1 MKWKWGN
8 CLNFRMIGPD
18 SKGLVKSDYLISF
31 LGIWLKFLLKLL
43 ESFIGNNLFHV
54 WSWNKLALVLFVWL
68 K

>member
-1 MKWKWGN
+1 
-8 CLNFRMIGPD
+8 MIGPD